1 MKRFV
6 GLIFFFWT
14 SCLLA
19 QNNFVYVRYDLSQGD
34 ASFVVEEI
42 EKIIEKTT
50 GRYVVYYSNGQNP
63 TICTKHEDW
72 RLLRSS
78 ILTQQTAPD
87 YYADEDIVRL
97 NTLFSQYFSEVVDVE
112 NMKLSGKDDRKW
124 TCTFILSDQMM
135 HDESDA
141 DMVLRLVAINQIEER
156 MKVSVVSYNDEGSER
171 KTIEDLQK
179 NKLIKYSE

>member
-1 MKRFV
+1 M
-6 GLIFFFWT
+6 
-14 SCLLA
+14 A
-19 QNNFVYVRYDLSQGD
+19 QSNFVYVRYDLSQGD

-50 GRYVVYYSNGQNP
+50 GQYVIYYSNGQNP
-63 TICTKHEDW
+63 TICTKQEEW
-72 RLLRSS
+72 LVLRSS
-78 ILTQQTAPD
+78 ILTQQTTPD

-97 NTLFSQYFSEVVDVE
+97 NTLFSQYFSEIVDVE

-124 TCTFILSDQMM
+124 TCTFILSDQMIR
-135 HDESDA
+135 DDSDA
-141 DMVLRLVAINQIEER
+141 DLVLRIVAINQLEER
-156 MKVSVVSYNDEGSER
+156 IKVSVLSYNNEESEC